1 MDDGG
6 PGFFDVTLTARDTIN
21 SPVDVVHLYIN
32 IEAVEEFNPVF
43 DRSSYTVTVSKNSRD
58 LFYPPGLESVKS
70 FMNPRRTCSFLT

>member
-43 DRSSYTVTVSKNSRD
+43 DRSSYTVTVSKNIGIYSV
-58 LFYPPGLESVKS
+58 PPPPPPSLVSINLS
-70 FMNPRRTCSFLT
+70 